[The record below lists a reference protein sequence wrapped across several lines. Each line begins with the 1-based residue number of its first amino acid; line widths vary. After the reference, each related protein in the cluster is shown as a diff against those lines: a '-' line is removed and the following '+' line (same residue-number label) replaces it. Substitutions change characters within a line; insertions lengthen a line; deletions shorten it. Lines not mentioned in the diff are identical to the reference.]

1 MEVTTESRHVQKRLE
16 HRGPM
21 ALETQSSDVHAAV
34 LFQSSA
40 KSNANQDATPDPTL
54 QKSSAE
60 TRWKPII
67 GQNHMSL
74 FPISSSVKRFS
85 SKRLSA
91 TRPLFYIAHQSI
103 ISSKGIKLA
112 APILSSS
119 YLITESHPG
128 SLRERK

>member
-1 MEVTTESRHVQKRLE
+1 MT
-16 HRGPM
+16 
-21 ALETQSSDVHAAV
+21 LETQSSDVHAAV

-67 GQNHMSL
+67 GQTHMSL
-74 FPISSSVKRFS
+74 FPISSSVQRFS

-91 TRPLFYIAHQSI
+91 TRPLFYTAHQSI
-103 ISSKGIKLA
+103 IKRA
-112 APILSSS
+112 APTLSSS
-119 YLITESHPG
+119 YLIQSHTQ
-128 SLRERK
+128 LLYENENNLEK